1 MQARPAPVAHART
14 AVICGGIA
22 FGMLGLA
29 FASVPLY
36 DLFCRVTGFGGTPMV
51 GTAPAA
57 RVLDKTVTIRF
68 DSNVAPGLGWR
79 FTPEV
84 PAVKVRIGE
93 THEIRYTIRNE
104 GSRDATAV
112 ATFNVT
118 PELAGAYFTKLECF
132 CFTDRTI
139 KAGETQEAQVVFYV
153 DPAIADDPDIRDI
166 NTITLSYTFFPSKPK
181 PVAAVAGAEPKL

>member
-1 MQARPAPVAHART
+1 MEARPVPVAHART
-14 AVICGGIA
+14 AIICGTVA

-51 GTAPAA
+51 GTGPAA
-57 RVLDKTVTIRF
+57 RVLDQTVTVRF
-68 DSNVAPGLGWR
+68 DANVAPGLGLR

-93 THEIRYTIRNE
+93 THEVRYTIRNE
-104 GSRDATAV
+104 GTREVTAV

-118 PELAGAYFTKLECF
+118 PERSGPYFTKLECF

-139 KAGETQEAQVVFYV
+139 KPGETQEAQVVFYV
-153 DPAIADDPDIRDI
+153 DPAIADDRDTKDI

-181 PVAAVAGAEPKL
+181 PVAAVAGSEPKL